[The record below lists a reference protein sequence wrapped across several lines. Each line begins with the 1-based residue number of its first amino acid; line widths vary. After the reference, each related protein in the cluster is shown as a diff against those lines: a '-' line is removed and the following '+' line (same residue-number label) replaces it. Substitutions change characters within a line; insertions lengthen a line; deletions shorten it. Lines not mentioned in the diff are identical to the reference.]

1 MKLEDDLRGCGNA
14 SESIDQCAS
23 HHQEQRRL
31 PAGLER
37 DVAKHLESAGLQRLR
52 SQLFRHLAAR
62 ARIQQLKKPRERAL
76 GLQAEG
82 ANAGADFLRDRRGV
96 VGFAEAEDQP
106 QQAAHGKVRDRAALR
121 EAVGL
126 QAEHGR
132 AEEALAEL
140 GDEPRFADARLAN
153 YTDDPPAP
161 LARHLEQAAQQ
172 LQLVMPADQRSR
184 SASDGQTHA
193 LAAGQA

>member
-1 MKLEDDLRGCGNA
+1 MRVL
-14 SESIDQCAS
+14 

-37 DVAKHLESAGLQRLR
+37 DVAEHLEGAGLERLR
-52 SQLFRHLAAR
+52 GQLFRHLAAR
-62 ARIQQLKKPRERAL
+62 AGIQQLKQPRERAL
-76 GLQAEG
+76 RLQAQG
-82 ANAGADFLRDRRGV
+82 ANSGAHLLRHRRGV
-96 VGFAEAEDQP
+96 VRLSEAEDQP
-106 QQAAHGKVRDRAALR
+106 QQPPHGKVRDRAALR

-132 AEEALAEL
+132 AEEAAAEL
-140 GDEPRFADARLAN
+140 GDEPRLADAGLADH
-153 YTDDPPAP
+153 TDDPPAP

-184 SASDGQTHA
+184 SASDGQAHA